1 MARTATVTSEPPAET
16 HRFLRENGHWTS
28 IYTLLQENLKGEAG
42 MVVLTGGADVVVEE
56 DGIDRGNSP
65 AVEEGVPK
73 LAP

>member
-1 MARTATVTSEPPAET
+1 
-16 HRFLRENGHWTS
+16 LRENGHWTS